1 MVISHKAKFITV
13 APAVFCQPAL
23 PEICSVSVARLKAIV
38 SLQSRPGEPSTARYR
53 LQARMLWSADQSGY
67 FWPALQALSRHN
79 STLMDGEVRMVPL
92 VSLQSH
98 QPTLGP
104 V

>member
-38 SLQSRPGEPSTARYR
+38 SLRSRPGEPST
-53 LQARMLWSADQSGY
+53 
-67 FWPALQALSRHN
+67 
-79 STLMDGEVRMVPL
+79 T
-92 VSLQSH
+92 
-98 QPTLGP
+98 
-104 V
+104 